1 MAERT
6 PDRLT
11 RLLALVAHLSQ
22 AGPTPLVDLARFF
35 GVSPQ
40 QIRKDID
47 VLWLTGTPGYLPQDL
62 IDFDADA
69 LDRGVVALTADRGLS
84 EPLRLGPQEG
94 LTVLA
99 ALAALRGM
107 VEASDMNPD
116 TLDALDRLVRKV
128 AFPLGE
134 LAQAIDVRFQ
144 PTVSAQVLSEVQ
156 RAIARGVCVDIEYL
170 DFSERRSVRRVEPW
184 ALFNDGD
191 AFYLSGWCVTSD
203 GERVFRVDRMTRVV
217 LSEVPVTHPVGDRP
231 DSAAP
236 QGDGFQVRMWVD
248 VHAAWLVENI
258 PADQVAVTD
267 DALVVDVTVVND
279 EWFTQFLLAHGSVIH
294 RVDPEHVA
302 QGARERALRALRA
315 YDEDNHDV
323 FVRGE

>member
-1 MAERT
+1 M
-6 PDRLT
+6 
-11 RLLALVAHLSQ
+11 
-22 AGPTPLVDLARFF
+22 
-35 GVSPQ
+35 
-40 QIRKDID
+40 
-47 VLWLTGTPGYLPQDL
+47 TGTPGYLPQDL

-156 RAIARGVCVDIEYL
+156 RAITRGVCVDIEYL

-217 LSEVPVTHPVGDRP
+217 HSEVPVTHPVGDRP

-236 QGDGFQVRMWVD
+236 RVTGSRCGCGLMCMRRGWWRTYPQIRLLSQMMHLLWMSLWSMTSGSLSFC
-248 VHAAWLVENI
+248 WLM
-258 PADQVAVTD
+258 DQ
-267 DALVVDVTVVND
+267 
-279 EWFTQFLLAHGSVIH
+279 
-294 RVDPEHVA
+294 
-302 QGARERALRALRA
+302 
-315 YDEDNHDV
+315 
-323 FVRGE
+323 